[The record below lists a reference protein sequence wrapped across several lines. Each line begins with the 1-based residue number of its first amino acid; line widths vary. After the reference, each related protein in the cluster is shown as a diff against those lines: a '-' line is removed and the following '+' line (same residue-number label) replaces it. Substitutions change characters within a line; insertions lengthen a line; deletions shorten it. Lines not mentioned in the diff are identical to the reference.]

1 MVNKSPITSRWS
13 TKAPSSEDGQQ
24 KLHRLQM
31 VNKSSIASR
40 WSTKAPS
47 PPDGQ
52 QKLHRLQMVNKVPSP
67 PDGYYFSGKW
77 YLKRIV
83 PPRELKAKPRID
95 QNPWQMELKR
105 ILPVH

>member
-24 KLHRLQM
+24 KPHRLQM

-52 QKLHRLQMVNKVPSP
+52 QSSIAPRWILLFGKMVPKTYRCDNTKKV
-67 PDGYYFSGKW
+67 
-77 YLKRIV
+77 
-83 PPRELKAKPRID
+83 
-95 QNPWQMELKR
+95 
-105 ILPVH
+105 IL